1 MEFEENKLYRLRNT
15 ELLEG
20 NICLQGLGAYREAST
35 RSSMISRVEPRLQSL
50 RWKL

>member
-20 NICLQGLGAYREAST
+20 NIWSARFGGLQ
-35 RSSMISRVEPRLQSL
+35 RSQHT
-50 RWKL
+50 